1 MSDDQ
6 DGSHRDPPRSRQF
19 KPSQSGNPPRSRR
32 FKPGQSGNPRGRPRG
47 TRNVWTDLTQLLNKR
62 IAIREDGETRHISR
76 QEAILLSLYS
86 KAVRGD
92 VRAIMSILTMLMK
105 LEPAT
110 ASKPDQ
116 DEVSQTDQ
124 EIIDDYWRRKAAI
137 QAQNKESP
145 TISDAVQDDV
155 SQKEIVEDSH
165 NAKRNEVDE
174 PSTAPVPDQNEAY
187 QEVSEHIEDRR
198 KATTGKREKP

>member
-6 DGSHRDPPRSRQF
+6 DNGHR
-19 KPSQSGNPPRSRR
+19 NPPKAHR
-32 FKPGQSGNPRGRPRG
+32 FKRGQSGNPRGRPKG
-47 TRNVWTDLTQLLNKR
+47 TRNLSTDLTQLLKKR
-62 IAIREDGETRHISR
+62 IRVHEDGETRHISR

-86 KAVRGD
+86 KAVRGE

-116 DEVSQTDQ
+116 DEVSQRDQ
-124 EIIDDYWRRKAAI
+124 AIIEDYLRRTAAI
-137 QAQNKESP
+137 QAQNKESS
-145 TISDAVQDDV
+145 TISGAVQDDV
-155 SQKEIVEDSH
+155 SQKDQESVEDCH

-187 QEVSEHIEDRR
+187 QKVSEHIEDCRQ
-198 KATTGKREKP
+198 ATTGKGE